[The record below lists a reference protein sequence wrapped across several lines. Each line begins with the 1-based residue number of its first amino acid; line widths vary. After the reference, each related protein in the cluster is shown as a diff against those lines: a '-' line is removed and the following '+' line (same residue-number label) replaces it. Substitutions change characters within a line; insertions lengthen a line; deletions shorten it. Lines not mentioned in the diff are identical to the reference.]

1 MEITVTKE
9 NARVIITVLRVTG
22 KIDSLTYQAFQAK
35 ADELIDGG
43 ARHLL
48 VDLANVEYVSS
59 AGLRALHNIFN
70 KLRALHQDVNDDEL
84 RKKMSSGEYKS
95 PYIKITNPSEQIRE
109 IFGVSGF
116 DTYMEVFDDSGK
128 AIASF

>member
-1 MEITVTKE
+1 MEITVTEE
-9 NARVIITVLRVTG
+9 NARVTITVLHVTG
-22 KIDSLTYQAFQAK
+22 KIDSLTYQAFQTK
-35 ADELIDGG
+35 ADDLIDSG
-43 ARHLL
+43 ARYLL
-48 VDLANVEYVSS
+48 VDLAKVEYVSS

-84 RKKMSSGEYKS
+84 RKKMSSGLYKS
-95 PYIKITNPSEQIRE
+95 PYIKITGPSEEIKE

-116 DTYMEVFDDSGK
+116 DTYMEVFDDSHK